1 MISVEDAKNI
11 ILESTNKLKSENV
24 DLIDSLDRI
33 SYEDILTN
41 ISLPRWDNSS
51 MDGYALILEES
62 DESSIKKLILK
73 RFFQLQF
80 YIQQY
85 IVF

>member
-33 SYEDILTN
+33 SFEDILKYINDEWVEQN
-41 ISLPRWDNSS
+41 IYTD
-51 MDGYALILEES
+51 D
-62 DESSIKKLILK
+62 DSIHLFKEKLQIYRKKLNIK
-73 RFFQLQF
+73 NF
-80 YIQQY
+80 
-85 IVF
+85 